1 MTPTPYTEDTL
12 VQQTTAEY
20 LEQELG
26 WESVYAHNHED
37 FGPDSLLGR
46 ASERDVVLA
55 RPLREKIAALN
66 PGLPDGAYDE
76 AVRRLTAATASQTIV
91 AANHDKYDLVR
102 DGVQVTYRDDKG
114 KPTQRR
120 LRVIDFD
127 EPDNNHFLCVRE
139 MWVRRDPYRRRPDIL
154 GFVNGLPLLF
164 IECKNIH
171 RDLKAAFEDNYAD
184 YRDTVPHLFHH
195 NAVVM
200 FGNGEKAR
208 VGSITSR
215 WGHFH
220 EWKRLAEDEP
230 GAVDMETLLKGV
242 CARRNF
248 LDLVENFILFDDSSG
263 ETRKILA
270 RNHQFLGVNRAVE
283 AVRERRAREGKLGVF
298 WHTQGAGKS
307 YSMVMFSR
315 KVRRKLGGNF
325 TFLVL
330 TDRDD
335 LDTQIYKTY
344 AGCGVVDHD
353 RDPCRAGSGEHLRRL
368 LGEHKSHV
376 FSLIQKFNRDVD
388 PAAAYTRRDDVI
400 VISDEAHRTQY
411 GTLALNMRNAL
422 PNASCIGFT
431 GTPLFTGDEIT
442 RKVFGDYVSTY
453 DFQRAVED
461 GATVP
466 LYYSA
471 RGDKLGVAIDDL
483 NERIADK
490 LEELETDDIDVA
502 QRLERE
508 LKRDYHVV
516 TAGRRLDQVARDFVR
531 HYSAAWETGK
541 AMLVCIDKVTC
552 VRMHA
557 LIERYWRE
565 RIEELKAELAKAPGE
580 QEAIYLQRQIGWMGE
595 TRAAVV
601 VSEEQGEVD
610 KFRRWDIDIVP
621 YRRLIKNGI
630 ELPAAMQADPRFR
643 NRQRMAVD
651 DAFKEQEHP
660 FRIAVVC
667 AMWLTGF
674 DVPSLATLYLDK
686 PLKAHTLMQ
695 CIARANRVNEGKNN
709 GLVVDYCGILKHLRR
724 ALATFAGT
732 LPGGGGREIDPA
744 RPDEEMLDDLAEAIA
759 LVRRFLDD
767 GGAPLDEVIRKE
779 GFERNAAIVACK
791 EVANENDE
799 TRKRFEVLCREV
811 FRKFRACINVRGV
824 NAHRPD
830 RDAIDVVY
838 RSLQHDREQADIS
851 DIIRKL
857 HEVVDAAIDVQADR
871 TGDEDPIPY
880 DISAIDFDRLK
891 REFERSR
898 EKRTTVQALKHTVEQ
913 RLRQLLARNPL
924 RTDFQQALRGDR
936 RRVQPRE
943 GPRDHRADLRGTAQV
958 RPGARAG
965 GEPRASR
972 GTGRGVARD
981 LRPAEEAGPEKARH
995 RADQEG
1001 REGAAAEASRPRSS
1015 VSTSGVTRRRLRAP
1029 SRSPSTT
1036 FSTADETG
1044 LPAGAY
1050 SDDDV
1055 TATIRGR
1062 VRARLPRLSDRA
1074 VALLRR
1080 HCRGLRM
1087 RRESGEKQM
1096 SQGPPYRITTNI
1108 LSRVAQIAEA
1118 VGRAEAAGL
1127 SQDLRLRRI
1136 NRIRTIQGSLA
1147 IEGQRP
1153 HRGAD
1158 LHDSRRQARR
1168 RPVEGRSGGPER
1180 HQGIRSVRAVGRGRR
1195 GRPAERPRDPD
1206 DQSRGCA
1213 RPLSSRPGRGDGPGR
1228 DPPRRPAPRTRAAT
1242 DGRAVGVAPGDQ
1254 RASVDRQL
1262 GLPLRV
1268 RVHPSLRGRQRSDG
1282 PPLADAD
1289 PDPLEGPFRPRAR
1302 REPRACPA
1310 ERVLPGHPTE
1320 LRER

>member
-1 MTPTPYTEDTL
+1 MTRSPYTEDTL
-12 VQQTTAEY
+12 VQQTTADY
-20 LEQELG
+20 LERQLG

-46 ASERDVVLA
+46 ESDRDVVLTRA
-55 RPLREKIAALN
+55 LREKLAALN
-66 PGLPDGAYDE
+66 PDLPDEAYED
-76 AVRRLTAATASQTIV
+76 AVRRITATAVSQTIV
-91 AANHDKYDLVR
+91 AANREQYDLVR
-102 DGVQVTYRDDKG
+102 DGVQVTYRDQEG
-114 KPTQRR
+114 KPTRRR
-120 LRVIDFD
+120 LRVVDFD
-127 EPDNNHFLCVRE
+127 EPANNHFLCVRE
-139 MWVRRDPYRRRPDIL
+139 LWVRGDLYRRRPDIV

-171 RDLKAAFEDNYAD
+171 RDLKAAFEKNYAD

-208 VGSITSR
+208 IGSITSR

-242 CARRNF
+242 CDPRNF

-283 AVRERRAREGKLGVF
+283 AVRDRRARAGKLGVF

-388 PAAAYTRRDDVI
+388 PAAGYTSRDDVI

-411 GTLALNMRNAL
+411 GTLALNLRNAL
-422 PNASCIGFT
+422 PNASYIGFT

-442 RKVFGDYVSTY
+442 RQVFGEYVSTY

-471 RGDKLGVAIDDL
+471 RGERLGVAIGDL

-490 LEELETDDIDVA
+490 LDELEIDDIDVA

-508 LKRDYHVV
+508 LRRDYHVV
-516 TAGRRLDQVARDFVR
+516 TADKRLDQVARDFVR
-531 HYSAAWETGK
+531 HYSTAWETGK
-541 AMLVCIDKVTC
+541 AMLVCIDKITC
-552 VRMHA
+552 VRMHG

-565 RIEELKAELAKAPGE
+565 RIGELEAEHAKAPGE
-580 QEAIYLQRQIGWMGE
+580 QEAIYLRRQIAWMRE

-601 VSEEQGEVD
+601 VSEEQGEVE
-610 KFRRWDIDIVP
+610 KFRRWDLDIVP
-621 YRRLIKNGI
+621 HRRLIKEGM
-630 ELPAAMQADPRFR
+630 ELPAAMRAEPRFR
-643 NRQRMAVD
+643 NMQQMAVD

-709 GLVVDYCGILKHLRR
+709 GLIVDYCGILKSLRR

-732 LPGGGGREIDPA
+732 LADGAGGRESDPA
-744 RPDEEMLDDLAEAIA
+744 RPDEELLDDLAEAIA
-759 LVRRFLDD
+759 LVRSFLDA
-767 GGAPLDEVIRKE
+767 GGAPLDDVIGQE
-779 GFERNAAIVACK
+779 GFARNAAIVACK

-811 FRKFRACINVRGV
+811 FKKFRACINVRGV
-824 NAHRPD
+824 NAHRAD

-851 DIIRKL
+851 DIIRRL
-857 HEVVDAAIDVQADR
+857 HEVVDEAIDLQADR
-871 TGDEDPIPY
+871 TGDEDPTPY

-913 RLRQLLARNPL
+913 RLQRLLARNPL
-924 RTDFQQALRGDR
+924 RTDFQTALRGDR

-943 GPRDHRADLRGTAQV
+943 GPRHHRADLRGAAQV

-965 GEPRASR
+965 GGPRPSR

-981 LRPAEEAGPEKARH
+981 LRPAEEAGPGKDRH
-995 RADQEG
+995 RADQAGRQRAAADAQG
-1001 REGAAAEASRPRSS
+1001 REAPRRPVARQGGDPERRQGRHPRLP
-1015 VSTSGVTRRRLRAP
+1015 VRRRDRPARRRL
-1029 SRSPSTT
+1029 
-1036 FSTADETG
+1036 
-1044 LPAGAY
+1044 
-1050 SDDDV
+1050 
-1055 TATIRGR
+1055 
-1062 VRARLPRLSDRA
+1062 
-1074 VALLRR
+1074 LRR
-1080 HCRGLRM
+1080 
-1087 RRESGEKQM
+1087 
-1096 SQGPPYRITTNI
+1096 
-1108 LSRVAQIAEA
+1108 
-1118 VGRAEAAGL
+1118 
-1127 SQDLRLRRI
+1127 
-1136 NRIRTIQGSLA
+1136 
-1147 IEGQRP
+1147 
-1153 HRGAD
+1153 
-1158 LHDSRRQARR
+1158 
-1168 RPVEGRSGGPER
+1168 
-1180 HQGIRSVRAVGRGRR
+1180 
-1195 GRPAERPRDPD
+1195 
-1206 DQSRGCA
+1206 
-1213 RPLSSRPGRGDGPGR
+1213 
-1228 DPPRRPAPRTRAAT
+1228 
-1242 DGRAVGVAPGDQ
+1242 
-1254 RASVDRQL
+1254 
-1262 GLPLRV
+1262 
-1268 RVHPSLRGRQRSDG
+1268 
-1282 PPLADAD
+1282 
-1289 PDPLEGPFRPRAR
+1289 
-1302 REPRACPA
+1302 
-1310 ERVLPGHPTE
+1310 
-1320 LRER
+1320 